1 MARAATKLVIK
12 GPRRKLKPRNPL
24 AVAARQRSAGAHGAS
39 RKAERLRDK
48 RLVKK
53 LLDEG

>member
-1 MARAATKLVIK
+1 MSKAAVKLVVK

-24 AVAARQRSAGAHGAS
+24 AVVARQRAAGAHGPS
-39 RKAERLRDK
+39 GKAERQRGRRQL
-48 RLVKK
+48 KK

>member
-1 MARAATKLVIK
+1 MAKAAVKLVIK

-24 AVAARQRSAGAHGAS
+24 AVAARQRSAGAHGPS